1 MGTSYPHLVSRTKHT
16 ILLAEDEPAS
26 ELLTLKVLET
36 GEFPVD
42 VHVTRN
48 GGETWDFLKDAAK
61 PRPDLVLLDLCM
73 PVMDGMEVLRR
84 VRSHECLRLLPVVV
98 LSSANLPLTIRE
110 AYLAGA
116 NAFVAKGQSLAQLRE
131 DLAATLRFWLKA
143 CVRPSAAPVAEESG
157 TV

>member
-1 MGTSYPHLVSRTKHT
+1 MHTSYPHLVSRTKHT

-26 ELLTLKVLET
+26 ELLTLKVLQT

-42 VHVTRN
+42 VHVTRD
-48 GGETWDFLKDAAK
+48 GRATWEFLKDASN

-84 VRSHECLRLLPVVV
+84 VRSDEGLRLLPVVV
-98 LSSANLPLTIRE
+98 LSSANLPLTIRD

-143 CVRPSAAPVAEESG
+143 CVRPTPAPVAEEFG
-157 TV
+157 AL